1 MGIRNFIFKV
11 FCGIVDVTGEHAL
24 APKGDLGESD
34 ASSGKGEALC
44 PSDSSHSPW
53 AARPALGKDALDGVA
68 AVSTATESP
77 WDWRAEWFPSF
88 PRKTWARTS
97 TLWVVWDLFILGR

>member
-68 AVSTATESP
+68 AVSTALNPPGIGEQGG
-77 WDWRAEWFPSF
+77 FPLF
-88 PRKTWARTS
+88 PGR
-97 TLWVVWDLFILGR
+97 LGPGRQRCG